1 MFIFSFVVYLIILIF
16 HKQLII
22 TPTTFNVIANI
33 NLLFYMLGLASRL
46 CDGDP
51 AVWHV
56 PNVEE
61 CSTVEI
67 IRIKEEVDNLMAI
80 FDASQNPNNSDRTD
94 MVEPE
99 VLQSITD
106 ELASVTY
113 KNDTAIL
120 PNDLGDTIDT
130 VGTILRLGCFA
141 LCRNIYV
148 TGCEKP

>member
-1 MFIFSFVVYLIILIF
+1 M
-16 HKQLII
+16 QL
-22 TPTTFNVIANI
+22 TLVCVI
-33 NLLFYMLGLASRL
+33 YYDLGLASRL

-51 AVWHV
+51 AVWQP

-67 IRIKEEVDNLMAI
+67 TKLTEEVENLNAI
-80 FDASQNPNNSDRTD
+80 FEATQNSSNSDRTV

-106 ELASVTY
+106 ELAVVTD
-113 KNDTAIL
+113 KNDTSLL

-130 VGTILRLGCFA
+130 LGTILR
-141 LCRNIYV
+141 
-148 TGCEKP
+148 

>member
-1 MFIFSFVVYLIILIF
+1 
-16 HKQLII
+16 
-22 TPTTFNVIANI
+22 
-33 NLLFYMLGLASRL
+33 MLGLASRL